1 MYLIIEVIK
10 YIVKIYVLV
19 KNKRLNKCSRKSME
33 IVMYI
38 IFKKF
43 ICILIPISIILTS
56 CSHIPEIIKP
66 TNGDK
71 SDWLAYY
78 EDQFKAF
85 GDEVEAPSEDVSE
98 AQMQGYI
105 EAEDSYQSAQ
115 TVGLIIGVAALAI
128 GLGVLIVTLVQVDQL
143 D

>member
-56 CSHIPEIIKP
+56 CSHIPEITEP
-66 TNGDK
+66 TNGDE

-85 GDEVEAPSEDVSE
+85 GGDVEAPSEDVSE
-98 AQMQGYI
+98 AQIQAYL

-115 TVGLIIGVAALAI
+115 TVKLIVGVAALAI
-128 GLGVLIVTLVQVDQL
+128 GLGLFIVTLVQVDQL

>member
-1 MYLIIEVIK
+1 MDLIIEVIK

-38 IFKKF
+38 ILKKF
-43 ICILIPISIILTS
+43 ICILIPISIIFTS
-56 CSHIPEIIKP
+56 CSHTPEITKP
-66 TNGDK
+66 TNGDE

-85 GDEVEAPSEDVSE
+85 GGDVEAPSDDVSE
-98 AQMQGYI
+98 AQKQAYI

-115 TVGLIIGVAALAI
+115 TVKLIVGVAALAI
-128 GLGVLIVTLVQVDQL
+128 GLGLFIVTLGQVDQL